1 MFKKDSKLKLFKAP
15 KKGEILGEDPMHI
28 DELPVKKVPDYMR
41 RRHGVWYWTG
51 AIITAAFLYQII
63 SGLLLLLY
71 YNPADA
77 YASTEDIVHSIPYG
91 SLILTTH
98 LYGAYA
104 MIFLIYVHL
113 FRNYFFGSY
122 KKPREIQWILGVL
135 LLAVTVGVGYF
146 GYSMSGDVLSS
157 DATDVGRGIAEVVPF
172 VGTQLEAIFFGN
184 GTSVSLFQHMLA
196 WHIIL
201 TALIGVLFGAHFWL
215 AEANG
220 FMPRHK
226 DTNNKAPAIDTEKP
240 DYKPWYPY
248 NMVFIIQLGLFT
260 FAFIFLIPSV
270 LAILHNITSI
280 GVPTLFDPFPQVS
293 PSSPAAGNVPTYPPW
308 FLLFIF
314 KAVDFEIFDSAGA
327 LEALAA
333 SAVFG
338 IIPLLYFILLPF
350 IDRTPDTHPLSRPL
364 VTSFGILGIIYL
376 IILSAWGAMSPG
388 IPIPTPE
395 VLAVLLPPFVIVIG
409 GIYFLSRAYKKGK
422 FQVSQRKIITSFL
435 IFLLILI
442 IAAYNFGEGF
452 VGTMVSPNGLN
463 LVSTMFSG
471 GVLTFGAIGTMKS
484 AKMAVDT
491 SEKEKKDKNSIA
503 YYSMNTNVAMFLS
516 ALLMIGSIIIA
527 YFILQLNPIGEVPNG
542 EFGIG
547 LAFIM
552 IFAGLIV
559 RIYRAAF
566 YHE

>member
-1 MFKKDSKLKLFKAP
+1 MFNKENKPKLFKKP
-15 KKGEILGEDPMHI
+15 QISEILGEDPLHI

-41 RRHGVWYWTG
+41 KRHGVWYWTG
-51 AIITAAFLYQII
+51 AIITAAFLYDVIT
-63 SGLLLLLY
+63 GLLLLIY

-77 YASTEDIVHSIPYG
+77 YASTESIVHSIPYG

-104 MIFLIYVHL
+104 MIFLIYIHM

-122 KKPREIQWILGVL
+122 KKPRELQWILGVL

-157 DATDVGRGIAEVVPF
+157 DATDVGRGIAQATPF
-172 VGTQLEAIFFGN
+172 LGNALEAIFFGN
-184 GTSVSLFQHMLA
+184 GTSTSLFQHMLA

-201 TALIGVLFGAHFWL
+201 VTLIGALFAGHFWL

-226 DTNNKAPAIDTEKP
+226 DTNHKAPAIDVEKP

-270 LAILHNITSI
+270 LAVLHNITSI
-280 GVPTLFDPFPQVS
+280 GVPTLFDPFPQVA

-314 KAVDFEIFDSAGA
+314 KAVDFEIFNSAGA
-327 LEALAA
+327 LEALVA

-338 IIPLLYFILLPF
+338 IVPLIYFIILPF
-350 IDRTPDTHPLSRPL
+350 IDTVPDTHPLSRPL

-376 IILSAWGAMSPG
+376 IILSAWGALSPG
-388 IPIPTPE
+388 IPIPTSE

-409 GIYFLSRAYKKGK
+409 GMTLLSRLYKKGNLRLSNK
-422 FQVSQRKIITSFL
+422 KIMTSFV
-435 IFLLILI
+435 IFLLVLI

-452 VGTMVSPNGLN
+452 VGTLAEPSGLN
-463 LVSTMFSG
+463 LISTLFSG

-484 AKMAVDT
+484 AKLSGQLA
-491 SEKEKKDKNSIA
+491 EAEEKDKESKG
-503 YYSMNTNVAMFLS
+503 YYSLNVNVAIFLS
-516 ALLMIGSIIIA
+516 ALLMIGSVIIA
-527 YFILQLNPIGEVPNG
+527 YFILQLNPVGEVSNG